1 MPVRVVIGGQWGDEG
16 KGKLVDLIAQE
27 HDICARYNGGAN
39 AGHTIVLHDKKFKTN
54 LLPSGVISPHCV
66 NIIGNG
72 VVLDVPKLFDE
83 LDTLKRDGLDADARV
98 FVSDRSHLVF
108 DLHKLI
114 DEAQEKALGAN
125 SLGTTKKGIGPT
137 YATKVTRSGVRAGDL
152 LHFDFFASKFRNLA
166 EQQTKMYGLDYDV
179 EKEIELYKT
188 YAIRLSPMIMD
199 NVSYMNKAIREKKN
213 ILLEGANA
221 VMLDIDFGTYPYVTS
236 SSPSIGG
243 ACSGLGIPPHAID
256 EVYAVVKAY
265 CTRVG
270 SGPFPTELDNEIGEE
285 MRRIG
290 FEFGT
295 TTGRSRRCGWLDAVA
310 VKYGHMINGFTA
322 ICFTKLDV
330 LDTFDEI
337 KVGVKYIY
345 EGKELDTVPAS
356 LDVLDK
362 VTVEY
367 ETFPGWKTDIS
378 KCRTFEQLPK
388 NAQQYVLRVEQIL
401 GVPIRWV
408 GVGAGRDAI
417 IERNGSQE
425 TD

>member
-1 MPVRVVIGGQWGDEG
+1 
-16 KGKLVDLIAQE
+16 
-27 HDICARYNGGAN
+27 
-39 AGHTIVLHDKKFKTN
+39 
-54 LLPSGVISPHCV
+54 
-66 NIIGNG
+66 
-72 VVLDVPKLFDE
+72 
-83 LDTLKRDGLDADARV
+83 
-98 FVSDRSHLVF
+98 LVF

-114 DEAQEKALGAN
+114 DAAQEQALGSK

-152 LHFDFFASKFRNLA
+152 LHFDFFADKFRTLA
-166 EQQTKMYGLDYDV
+166 EQQTKMYGLEYDV
-179 EKEIELYKT
+179 EKEILEYKNVW
-188 YAIRLSPMIMD
+188 AARLAPMIVD
-199 NVSYMNKAIREKKN
+199 TVSYLHKAIKQDKK

-236 SSPSIGG
+236 SNPTIGG
-243 ACSGLGIPPHAID
+243 ACSGLGIPANGISD
-256 EVYAVVKAY
+256 VYSVVKAY

-270 SGPFPTELDNEIGEE
+270 SGPFPTELDNDLGEE
-285 MRRIG
+285 LRRIG
-290 FEFGT
+290 YEFGT

-337 KVGVKYIY
+337 KVGVKYLV

-356 LDVLDK
+356 LDVLEK
-362 VTVEY
+362 VVVEY

-378 KCRTFEQLPK
+378 KCRTFEELPV
-388 NAQQYVLRVEQIL
+388 NAQKYVLRCEEIL
-401 GVPIRWV
+401 EVHIRWI

-417 IERNGSQE
+417 IERPKTN
-425 TD
+425 